1 MKTFKRAAYV
11 GKLGHMC
18 TRPEKMHVLRGMKIT
33 SFHDK
38 LITVLNC
45 VDPLFKHAFFFF
57 FQIPNFQLKIMR
69 QRKKQGNMIHL
80 KEENQ
85 PPKESQDSDSLEF
98 PKS

>member
-57 FQIPNFQLKIMR
+57 FSDTQFSAKDYEAKKET
-69 QRKKQGNMIHL
+69 RKHDPFKGR
-80 KEENQ
+80 
-85 PPKESQDSDSLEF
+85 
-98 PKS
+98 KSTS